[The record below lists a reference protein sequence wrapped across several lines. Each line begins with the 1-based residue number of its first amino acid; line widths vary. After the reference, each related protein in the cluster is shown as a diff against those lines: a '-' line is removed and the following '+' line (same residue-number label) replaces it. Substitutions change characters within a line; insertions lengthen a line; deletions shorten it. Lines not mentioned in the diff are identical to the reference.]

1 MERSKSCPVMDR
13 LLHCLLL
20 LTVITLLCG
29 CRTAAPGQEPGE
41 AAATVG
47 PTPRPEQSP
56 MAKLFPT
63 LVPSPSPSP
72 TPSPLALAYQEGIP
86 ARVVEQVLATLSRL
100 PAGAVLVSEAP
111 DILVAWQGTSGDRL
125 AYERILVPVS
135 RFSTLLT
142 GISSQEL
149 RDVWTGA
156 SKAAGFQTIYPAE
169 EAVADLE
176 ALLGPRSPAVKPQPS
191 AVVVNAVWA
200 DPEGIGIVLFEA
212 LEPRLRALALDG
224 LSATDNRLA
233 QEEWPLAR
241 RAWLHPVTPWGADAL
256 AQVGG
261 WKPIS
266 NRDPNK
272 LTVLVMTGVTAM
284 ARGTAAAIEAAGDY
298 AFPARIIGPELAAAD
313 ITVISNEVPFVEGCV
328 VNNTLNNLILCSKP
342 EYFAAL
348 ELSGV
353 DVVGLTGNHQNDF
366 GYDKML
372 ASLAFYAAKGIP
384 VYGGGANDE
393 AARAP
398 LILEHHG
405 NRLAF
410 LGANQFGPEA
420 YLTGTGEQVSAWA
433 TEKTP
438 GSARFDRLQM
448 CAAIEDIRPQV
459 DLVLAEVQHTE
470 FNPAGDYQVEP
481 LPEQMA
487 DFRALHDA
495 GATIVTG
502 VQAHTPQAI
511 ELYPDSIILYGLG
524 NLYFDQ
530 TWSWPTRTGLVARH
544 IIYDG
549 RLLGT
554 ELLVTVIE
562 MNKQLRWATP
572 EERQDVLQTVFAA
585 SHWAWMSAQ

>member
-1 MERSKSCPVMDR
+1 MVVMR
-13 LLHCLLL
+13 QPLSSP
-20 LTVITLLCG
+20 TG
-29 CRTAAPGQEPGE
+29 EPSPTAAP
-41 AAATVG
+41 
-47 PTPRPEQSP
+47 TP
-56 MAKLFPT
+56 L
-63 LVPSPSPSP
+63 PSA
-72 TPSPLALAYQEGIP
+72 TPSPLRLAAQAGMPQQAVALALSTLGHLPTGAI
-86 ARVVEQVLATLSRL
+86 LAEDDPDLLLS
-100 PAGAVLVSEAP
+100 
-111 DILVAWQGTSGDRL
+111 WQAMPGDPL
-125 AYERILVPVS
+125 IYERILVPVS
-135 RFSTLLT
+135 RFSTLLS

-149 RDVWTGA
+149 RSVWLGVGA
-156 SKAAGFQTIYPAE
+156 ASGFRVIYPAE
-169 EAVADLE
+169 EVVADVE
-176 ALLGPRSPAVKPQPS
+176 ALLGPHGPDVQPQPS
-191 AVVVNAVWA
+191 AAIVDVLWA
-200 DPEGIGIVLFEA
+200 DPQGIGIVPFEA
-212 LEPRLRALALDG
+212 LEPRLRSLALDG

-233 QEEWPLAR
+233 QAGWPLAR
-241 RAWLHPVTPWGADAL
+241 RAWLHPVTARGAEAL
-256 AQVGG
+256 AQAEG
-261 WKPIS
+261 WKPIT
-266 NRDPNK
+266 NRDPGR

-298 AFPARIIGPELAAAD
+298 AFPARLIGPELAAAD
-313 ITVISNEVPFVEGCV
+313 LTVISNEVPFVEGCV
-328 VNNTLNNLILCSKP
+328 PDNTLNNLILCSKP

-353 DVVGLTGNHQNDF
+353 DAVGLTGNHQNDF

-372 ASLAFYAAKGIP
+372 ASLAFYAEKGIP

-410 LGANQFGPEA
+410 LGANQFGPEVYSTA
-420 YLTGTGEQVSAWA
+420 SGEQVSAWA
-433 TEKTP
+433 GEQTP
-438 GSARFDRLQM
+438 GSARFDRGQM
-448 CAAIEDIRPQV
+448 SAAIQAIKPQV

-487 DFRALHDA
+487 DFRALHEA
-495 GATIVTG
+495 GAAVVTG

-511 ELYPDSIILYGLG
+511 ELYSDSIILYGLG

-544 IIYDG
+544 IIYEG

-572 EERQDVLQTVFAA
+572 EERQEVLQTVFAA
-585 SHWAWMSAQ
+585 SHWAWMGAQ